1 MPLPFLGR
9 EQGARSAYESGPRGA
24 RDALP
29 RRADKLGAESAR
41 AMLPGRSLWM
51 PKPRLSV
58 WNGVWR

>member
-1 MPLPFLGR
+1 MPLPFLGH
-9 EQGARSAYESGPRGA
+9 EQGVRIAYESGQRGA
-24 RDALP
+24 RDALL

-41 AMLPGRSLWM
+41 PALPGRSLWM